1 MSERTNDPEAEY
13 LPMLTEAVSETTSS
27 VRQSLTSDPL
37 TAILLLFALIVLSMG
52 GGVVGFGIWVV
63 LAVSWVLLSPILTAL
78 IGQFAIFVFFQNGQL
93 LFIILAE
100 GLLLAQIVLEKS
112 WSLAGRL
119 VFLGVT
125 ALLLTLGVGLYRLS
139 GILTAILGLLLIF
152 GTASYFLHRYLL
164 LNLGLLTDGAGT
176 STNE

>member
-1 MSERTNDPEAEY
+1 
-13 LPMLTEAVSETTSS
+13 MLA
-27 VRQSLTSDPL
+27 
-37 TAILLLFALIVLSMG
+37 
-52 GGVVGFGIWVV
+52 
-63 LAVSWVLLSPILTAL
+63 
-78 IGQFAIFVFFQNGQL
+78 
-93 LFIILAE
+93 
-100 GLLLAQIVLEKS
+100 KS